1 METRPQFNTTF
12 FMFNSTEHEPNP
24 AHKRSH
30 ANMINTQNI
39 INRMGGLKAILLFQ
53 LFNTLGAAV
62 TYAQLRLELLI
73 FIITDASKH
82 Y

>member
-1 METRPQFNTTF
+1 
-12 FMFNSTEHEPNP
+12 MFNSTEHEPNP

-30 ANMINTQNI
+30 ANMINIQNI

-62 TYAQLRLELLI
+62 ILCSIEIRTTY
-73 FIITDASKH
+73 FYNH
-82 Y
+82 G